1 MRLRLPAL
9 LWPLPLVLTGCLV
22 PLPLSEQTVADG
34 GAVLMVVGSMPPFG
48 TMQAISITQQQ
59 NYSVEVITDSP
70 RVAGRLFIEIND
82 ACCNLNAD
90 DPNVIRFSQFGY
102 AMPEDTGSGTLVRYN
117 IQFQQPV
124 QPCTMVPPKVRANVI
139 PVIATEGF
147 PDPTGVGPNG
157 LGIVDNSHFWQI
169 SCP

>member
-1 MRLRLPAL
+1 MRLCRPAL
-9 LWPLPLVLTGCLV
+9 LCLPTLMLAGCLV
-22 PLPLSEQTVADG
+22 PLPLSEQTAADG
-34 GAVLMVVGSMPPFG
+34 GQVLMVVGAMPPFG

-70 RVAGRLFIEIND
+70 RVAGRLFIEVND
-82 ACCNLNAD
+82 ACCNLTGD
-90 DPNVIRFSQFGY
+90 YTVIKFSQFGY

-139 PVIATEGF
+139 PVLATEGF